1 MKHTYDDIRH
11 LPHPVSR
18 THPPM
23 SRRNR
28 AAQFAPFAALV
39 GHESAVAE
47 AARLTERR
55 VELDEHALN
64 LLDYRFQAL
73 ACCLDKQP
81 TVTVTYFQADA
92 RKDGGAYCTVT
103 GAAQGIADRCIT
115 VGETAV
121 PLGDIVGLILEGC
134 EE

>member
-1 MKHTYDDIRH
+1 MEHAYDDIRH
-11 LPHPVSR
+11 LPHPVSKA
-18 THPPM
+18 HPPM

-39 GHESAVAE
+39 GHEAAVAE

-73 ACCLDKQP
+73 AGCLDQQP
-81 TVTVTYFQADA
+81 TVTVTYFE
-92 RKDGGAYCTVT
+92 KDIHKEGGAYRTAT
-103 GAAQGIADRCIT
+103 GIVQKIADQHILI
-115 VGETAV
+115 GGTAV
-121 PLGDIVGLILEGC
+121 PLCDVIGLILDGY